1 MGCVRVID
9 ECREIY
15 ASDAAVTIALKRL
28 FGAIVDSK
36 PIYPSVACLGF
47 AEIIDIVL
55 TDRLDVD
62 DLGGATVKASA
73 VPQRS

>member
-1 MGCVRVID
+1 VRVID
-9 ECREIY
+9 ESRKVD
-15 ASDAAVTIALKRL
+15 AADAAVTVGLKRL

-36 PIYPSVACLGF
+36 PIYPSVLGF